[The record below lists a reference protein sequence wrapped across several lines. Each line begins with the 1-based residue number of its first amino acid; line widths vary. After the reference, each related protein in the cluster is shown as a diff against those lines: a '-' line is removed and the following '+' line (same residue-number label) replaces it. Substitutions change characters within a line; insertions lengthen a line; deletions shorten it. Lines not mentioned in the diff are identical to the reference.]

1 MKETVCKWVFFC
13 EFYYKM
19 LQRIGNLFLEFVRI
33 LEKIIFGEIKLD
45 EKKVLY
51 YNNIKFIYD
60 RL

>member
-1 MKETVCKWVFFC
+1 
-13 EFYYKM
+13 M
-19 LQRIGNLFLEFVRI
+19 LQRTGYLFLDFVRI